1 MGHPWWYILY
11 NVAIWAIC
19 FLFTY
24 SKVRNGGSIGLIT
37 SRNDNRGVKFLFL
50 LFLMYSLFTF
60 FGGDNARYEYFAT
73 EDYLDTNRDFRGIEP
88 LYAVIAGLVGGN
100 FLLWKLIVYGVA
112 LVITYLTLKRLNTL
126 NYVSL
131 FAFTLY
137 ALVSYGTTRGVLA
150 YSVYLLGITF
160 IASPKFILK
169 LLGILLTISSISA
182 HSSMMLPVF
191 LLPLIFV
198 KLDRGIIWILILA
211 FPLFLL
217 LFNQFYPYLFTNQD
231 LLDTQTG
238 YKLGVYTDEAE
249 SVGTGSSLLLSI
261 RLILDY
267 VAIIMGLYYSLKADS
282 KGVLPKAVTCVVRI
296 VFYVFYVAM
305 LIRFSTM
312 QGGEFISTRYVTL
325 IPFLLYVSWPFMLNQ
340 KSVFTKQSQNIF
352 IIVSIL
358 NTAVLLFMLTYYSYL
373 GR

>member
-11 NVAIWAIC
+11 NVAIWAVC

-24 SKVRNGGSIGLIT
+24 SKVRNGRAESLIT
-37 SRNDNRGVKFLFL
+37 TRDDKRGIKFLFV

-73 EDYLDTNRDFRGIEP
+73 EDYLDTSRDFRGIEP
-88 LYAVIAGLVGGN
+88 LYAFIAGFVGGN
-100 FLLWKLIVYGVA
+100 FLLWKLVVYGVA
-112 LVITYLTLKRLNTL
+112 LLTTYLTLKRLNAL
-126 NYVSL
+126 NFVSL

-150 YSVYLLGITF
+150 YSIYLLGITF
-160 IASPKFILK
+160 ISSPKFILK
-169 LLGILLTISSISA
+169 LLGVLFAIVSISA

-191 LLPLIFV
+191 LLPLMFL
-198 KLDRGIIWILILA
+198 KLDRGKIWIMILM
-211 FPLFLL
+211 FPLLLL
-217 LFNQFYPYLFTNQD
+217 LFNQLYPYLFTNQD

-238 YKLGVYTDEAE
+238 YKLGVYTEEADT
-249 SVGTGSSLLLSI
+249 VGTGSSLLLSL
-261 RLILDY
+261 RLVLDY

-282 KGVLPKAVTCVVRI
+282 KGLLPKAVTYSVRI
-296 VFYVFYVAM
+296 VFFVFYVAM
-305 LIRFSTM
+305 LIRFSNM

-325 IPFLLYVSWPFMLNQ
+325 IPFLLYVSWPFMLNK

-352 IIVSIL
+352 VAISIL